1 MLHQRPPETH
11 ALNYTTTEHQL
22 LTHPKPPQTRPKTI
36 VTIAFT
42 LLFGPLAL
50 DFGIGERFGNEEEN
64 LNTP

>member
-1 MLHQRPPETH
+1 MLHPRPPETH

-36 VTIAFT
+36 VTVAFT